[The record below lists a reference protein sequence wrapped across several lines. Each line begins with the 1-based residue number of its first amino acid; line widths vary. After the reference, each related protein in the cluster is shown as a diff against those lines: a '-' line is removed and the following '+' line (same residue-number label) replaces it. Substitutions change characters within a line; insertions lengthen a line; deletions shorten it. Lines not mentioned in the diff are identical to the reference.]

1 MLSDVHA
8 VLYAYML
15 LLFIFLHS
23 CVSWINVCSNF
34 SGRDVAVAL
43 IFLTHLTFLIDSQ
56 PCMHEF
62 TPLHKHNILTHYR
75 AGVRGAGFKALARR
89 FAVKGGDKSLR
100 QWHQRWDGT
109 PASLQ
114 EQPRSGRPRILS
126 RAEVSRHVR
135 APLLAANRAHR
146 AIHYTTLLPSVKA
159 KTGKELSVQTLR
171 RIGKEEL
178 GAKQKRSKKRT
189 AAESESTEA
198 HDSEQASLPVEH
210 AS

>member
-1 MLSDVHA
+1 
-8 VLYAYML
+8 ML
-15 LLFIFLHS
+15 LLFILLHS
-23 CVSWINVCSNF
+23 CVNLTDICSSC

-43 IFLTHLTFLIDSQ
+43 IFLTHLTFLIGSQ

-62 TPLHKHNILTHYR
+62 TPLRKHNILTHYR

-114 EQPRSGRPRILS
+114 EQPRLGRPRILS

-146 AIHYTTLLPSVKA
+146 AVHYTTLLPAVKA
-159 KTGKELSVQTLR
+159 KTGKKLSIQTLR
-171 RIGKEEL
+171 RIGKEQL

-189 AAESESTEA
+189 ADESESAEA
-198 HDSEQASLPVEH
+198 HEGERACLPVEQAS
-210 AS
+210 